1 MQALRTRTIASVG
14 SCNVGSGTLSI
25 RTSPAAYIRVARLV
39 VPPIVRPTH
48 ARTDSDRRLPCSM
61 SPRRLCD
68 VALDRDVRVAV
79 DTEQMLLTTNDD
91 DNRAAVKAVPR
102 DQLNMVG

>member
-1 MQALRTRTIASVG
+1 
-14 SCNVGSGTLSI
+14 
-25 RTSPAAYIRVARLV
+25 
-39 VPPIVRPTH
+39 
-48 ARTDSDRRLPCSM
+48 M

-102 DQLNMVG
+102 DQLNLVGIGVYGPRSAVDKALRNVR